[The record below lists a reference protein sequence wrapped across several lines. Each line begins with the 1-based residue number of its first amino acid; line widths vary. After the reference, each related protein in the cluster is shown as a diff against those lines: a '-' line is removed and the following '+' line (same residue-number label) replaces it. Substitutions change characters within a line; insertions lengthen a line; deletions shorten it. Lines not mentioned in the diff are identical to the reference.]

1 MPLNSRLM
9 RRSGSAAGPVQRV
22 GDPSEAIAAFG
33 VQPHGRQGLVIH
45 LRPIERLPIRGGV
58 GSVVRLRAYLVED
71 LIADPAYLPPE
82 VLFGDVEVLAR
93 LKDDLPKL
101 VLEDG
106 AEDFVAHLFQA
117 IGQDGGA
124 RVETNAKPP
133 SPEPFTVDPRAAPVA
148 EQQANRMS
156 GLEYRDAVL
165 QVPLQPD
172 AVLHH
177 HGEEAWKDHGRVLG
191 DEPERGLAQCADAA
205 GLCERLDEFGE
216 DWPAGDGG
224 FRVESATDYRQLATP
239 RVPAD
244 GLPQYGREVA
254 ALGRPRSGVRLVRIR
269 PEVGAR
275 HLADGDESSGEL
287 RLPTEDRPDQARK
300 RRGVVGRVR
309 GYGADRRGHLAVD
322 RGFRG
327 EASAP
332 DARHHGPKRGGRAAG
347 DGSALD
353 RYDHLLGDLGPV
365 DLGHDVL

>member
-1 MPLNSRLM
+1 M
-9 RRSGSAAGPVQRV
+9 QRV
-22 GDPSEAIAAFG
+22 GYPSVAIDTFG
-33 VQPHGRQGLVIH
+33 IYPHGHQGLVVH
-45 LRPIERLPIRGGV
+45 LRPVECLPIRGG
-58 GSVVRLRAYLVED
+58 GRSVLRVRPYLVED
-71 LIADPAYLPPE
+71 PIADPSYLSPE
-82 VLFGDVEVLAR
+82 VPFGDAEVLAR
-93 LKDDLPKL
+93 LEDDLPKL
-101 VLEDG
+101 VLEDS
-106 AEDFVAHLFQA
+106 AEDFVAHLLQA
-117 IGQDGGA
+117 VGQYDGS

-133 SPEPFTVDPRAAPVA
+133 SPEPFTVDPSAAPVA
-148 EQQANRMS
+148 EQQANRTS
-156 GLEYRDAVL
+156 GLEYRNAVL

-191 DEPERGLAQCADAA
+191 DEPERGLARCADAA

-216 DWPAGDGG
+216 NWPAGDGG
-224 FRVESATDYRQLATP
+224 SRVESATDYRQLVTP

-254 ALGRPRSGVRLVRIR
+254 ALGRPRSGIRLVRVR

-287 RLPTEDRPDQARK
+287 RLPTEDCPDQARK

-309 GYGADRRGHLAVD
+309 GYRADRRGHLAVD

-353 RYDHLLGDLGPV
+353 HYNHLLGDLGPV
-365 DLGHDVL
+365 DLGHDVP